1 VSTPKREDFSQFI
14 PMTVRWGDM
23 DALGH
28 VNNVEYFRYGE
39 SGRIAYFDALE
50 RDDPTFWKSH
60 GIILASMGCD
70 FLAQVHYP
78 AELVIATRVARL
90 GRSSLDMVQGIF
102 QGERLVAAL
111 KGVMVW
117 FDYEAQK
124 TLPIPEH
131 VRAWVRRREALA
143 PEE

>member
-1 VSTPKREDFSQFI
+1 VSKPQRSDFRQSI

-23 DALGH
+23 DAIGH

-50 RDDPTFWKSH
+50 QEDPTFWKEH

-70 FLAQVHYP
+70 FLAQVKYP
-78 AELVIATRVARL
+78 AELEICTRVSRL
-90 GRSSLDMVQGIF
+90 GGSSLEMTQGIF
-102 QGERLVAAL
+102 QNERLVAAL

-117 FDYEAQK
+117 FDYRAQK
-124 TLPIPEH
+124 TLPIPGH
-131 VRAWVRRREALA
+131 VRAWIRGREVVA
-143 PEE
+143 PQE

>member
-1 VSTPKREDFSQFI
+1 MSTPKREDFRQFI

-50 RDDPTFWKSH
+50 REDATFWKSH

-78 AELVIATRVARL
+78 AELVIGTRVARL
-90 GRSSLDMVQGIF
+90 GRSSLDMIQGIF
-102 QGERLVAAL
+102 QNEQLVASL

-131 VRAWVRRREALA
+131 VREWVRGREVVA
-143 PEE
+143 PVE